1 MLGWLRWMEPSS
13 SHCECHGVWGGG
25 GVELGVWAR
34 QPVLREK
41 AGQDRR
47 CPLSLEAL
55 AGMRL

>member
-1 MLGWLRWMEPSS
+1 MEPSS